1 MATESILRRLTV
13 ILALGSVAVTQAGCA
28 PGLLYTDLTKPFC
41 KNLRGTPLG
50 EAAAEGSSKKLE
62 IPTTRID
69 VSAEW
74 DSRAIGDI
82 AKEHGIGTI
91 RGCDARTQSYVLGIW
106 SENSIVVYGDAAKPP
121 TEESYVA
128 PTPNSSGGS

>member
-1 MATESILRRLTV
+1 MATEGSLRRLTV
-13 ILALGSVAVTQAGCA
+13 TLALASVAVTQAGCA
-28 PGLLYTDLTKPFC
+28 PGLLYTDVTKPFC

-50 EAAAEGSSKKLE
+50 EVAGEGSSKKLE

-82 AKEHGIGTI
+82 AKEHGIETI

-106 SENSIVVYGDAAKPP
+106 SEDSIIVYGDAAKPLQVN
-121 TEESYVA
+121 SHAA
-128 PTPNSSGGS
+128 PTPNSSGAG